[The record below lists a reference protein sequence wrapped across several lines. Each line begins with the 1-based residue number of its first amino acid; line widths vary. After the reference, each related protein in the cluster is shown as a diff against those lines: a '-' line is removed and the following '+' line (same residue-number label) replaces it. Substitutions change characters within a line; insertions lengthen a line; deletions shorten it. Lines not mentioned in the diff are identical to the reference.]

1 MNTQQ
6 RNDRLQVAVI
16 IGSTRDRR
24 FGPVPAHWIAEQAR
38 LRADLAVDVIDLREA
53 SLPDVIAASHEE
65 RPTTA
70 DDPAVANVEA
80 LSARLAAADAFIV
93 VTPVYNRGYPGT
105 LKNAIDWFVEEW
117 AAKPV
122 GFVSYGGAGGG
133 IPAVEQLRQV
143 FNEVHATTIRE
154 AMSFAQFW
162 ECFDT
167 EGQPIRREATLGTAK
182 LFLDRLTWWARA
194 LRTART
200 EVPYEV

>member
-6 RNDRLQVAVI
+6 RDEKLQVAVI

-24 FGPVPAHWIAEQAR
+24 FGPVPARWIAEQAQ
-38 LRADLAVDVIDLREA
+38 LRADTTVDVIDLKEA
-53 SLPDVIAASHEE
+53 RLPDVIAARHEE
-65 RPTTA
+65 RPTTE
-70 DDPAVANVEA
+70 DDASIANVEA
-80 LSARLAAADAFIV
+80 LSSRLAAADAFIV
-93 VTPVYNRGYPGT
+93 VTPVYNRGYPAT

-122 GFVSYGGAGGG
+122 GFVSYGGVGGG

-154 AMSFAQFW
+154 ALSFAQFW
-162 ECFDT
+162 ECFDA
-167 EGQPIRREATLGTAK
+167 EGQPVRREATLGTAD
-182 LFLDRLTWWARA
+182 LLLDRLTWWARA
-194 LRTART
+194 LRTARD